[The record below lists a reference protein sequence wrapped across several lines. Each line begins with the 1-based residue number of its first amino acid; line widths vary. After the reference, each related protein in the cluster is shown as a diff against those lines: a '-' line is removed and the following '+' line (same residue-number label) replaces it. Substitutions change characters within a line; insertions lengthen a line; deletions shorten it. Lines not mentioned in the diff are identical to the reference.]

1 MNNIETKTYTRRM
14 PTEGTFIEYDSND
27 ILYSLMY
34 SLATYNPEANQIYIT
49 KKAVT
54 ANKKL
59 IYEACGFTNSAMMK
73 RHLEKLI
80 DKELITQDE
89 FNYYFPQNKNEK
101 YRIIE
106 KEMLFYLATTR
117 PLNAIRI
124 YMILL
129 DCYLWK
135 QKEDCNF
142 IFTNTYLLEKLG
154 YSTTNKNASAMVSNI
169 LESFSREGIIK
180 FEEKYDLVISPTGK
194 EVPSPKKYL
203 MFVATTKK
211 EIKN

>member
-1 MNNIETKTYTRRM
+1 MDTKTHTRRM

-34 SLATYNPEANQIYIT
+34 SLATYNPKAKQIYIT
-49 KKAVT
+49 KQAVT

-80 DKELITQDE
+80 NKELITQDE
-89 FNYYFPQNKNEK
+89 YNYYFPQNKNEK

-142 IFTNTYLLEKLG
+142 VFTNTYLLERLG

-169 LESFSREGIIK
+169 LESFSREGIIE

-194 EVPSPKKYL
+194 EVPSPRKYL

-211 EIKN
+211 EIKS